1 MRDTR
6 GTRCGSALLVGLVI
20 GWLGLPGAARA
31 GGVSAAYFGVDE
43 STDAAMAVAQRLARL
58 TPPVTLEGTP
68 LHLSRIA
75 EIEGFATAGGG
86 PERCAGPVTDADTFR
101 AGLDDL
107 VEAMLAM
114 DLDHTG
120 ELEERLDRQ
129 WACLTEPV
137 LDADLARFNYLQG
150 ILGYEAARPDVAHA
164 AFSRTLAL
172 VPDYPWDEDYPPS
185 AREAFDQA
193 AETVGRAVTTP
204 LTVVVAPEMELR
216 VDGRREDA
224 GQPLEIL
231 PGRHL
236 VQVRDPGS
244 STWDALGLFVR
255 DERAVTLL
263 HDSALAALAAT
274 TDTAPDEGQ
283 LRRVLSALQTIGE
296 VALPDYVVWLGES
309 ALGWQWDGAAAEM
322 VAVELP
328 PPADQVPVPTRLKP
342 GKALPVMLAAG
353 GAMLAAGG
361 VWMAVAQPRL
371 GEYNTCVNDAVA
383 GSYCQ
388 PFPSSAEV
396 DNGTYR
402 DDPDKLANYQQW
414 QKLSRSVNGS
424 VALMIAGGTVAALS
438 VPVGLGTGRR
448 VPIDQVTVTLGWQ
461 PALDGA
467 PGIDR
472 GTVVFGIRLH

>member
-1 MRDTR
+1 MRNTR
-6 GTRCGSALLVGLVI
+6 GKRGGSALLAGLAVA
-20 GWLGLPGAARA
+20 WLGLSGTAEA
-31 GGVSAAYFGVDE
+31 GEASAVYFGVDE

-58 TPPVTLEGTP
+58 TPPVTLDGTP

-75 EIEGFATAGGG
+75 EIDGFATAGGG
-86 PERCAGPVTDADTFR
+86 PERCAGPAADADTFR

-107 VEAMLAM
+107 VEAMLDM
-114 DLDHTG
+114 DLERTG
-120 ELEERLDRQ
+120 ALEEKLDRQ

-137 LDADLARFNYLQG
+137 LDADLARFNFLQG
-150 ILGYEAARPDVAHA
+150 ILGYEASRPDVAHD

-193 AETVGRAVTTP
+193 SETVGRAVATP
-204 LTVVVAPEMELR
+204 LAVVVAPGMEVR

-224 GQPLEIL
+224 GHPISLL

-236 VQVRDPGS
+236 IQVRDPS
-244 STWDALGLFVR
+244 SATWDALGLFVR

-263 HDSALAALAAT
+263 HGSALESLVAT
-274 TDTAPDEGQ
+274 VDAPPEEEQ
-283 LRRVLSALQTIGE
+283 LHRVLTALQTIGE
-296 VALPDYVVWLGES
+296 VALPDYLVWLGEP
-309 ALGWQWDGAAAEM
+309 ALGWRWDGAAAEM
-322 VAVELP
+322 AAVDLP

-361 VWMAVAQPRL
+361 VWLAVAQPRL
-371 GEYNTCVNDAVA
+371 AEYNTCVNDAVA

-402 DDPDKLANYQQW
+402 DDPDKLANYQEW
-414 QKLSRSVNGS
+414 QKRSRSVNGS
-424 VALMIAGGTVAALS
+424 VALLIAGGTVAALS
-438 VPVGLGTGRR
+438 VPVGLGTGKR
-448 VPIDQVTVTLGWQ
+448 VPVEQVTVSLGWQ
-461 PALDGA
+461 PALDGSA
-467 PGIDR
+467 GIDR
-472 GTVVFGIRLH
+472 GTFVIGIRLH